1 MEFNLMTIPCFFHKE
16 QLLFKPKY
24 EWVLGARI
32 KHPETTKRAES
43 ILGSL
48 KAHPDLF
55 EITSPENLPYNTIKQ
70 THSTQLLEVYA
81 TAESLKGRE
90 AFYPCVFPQRMTKHP
105 NPKNIFHAGYYCI
118 DSGTPLNNQ
127 TLKAARWSASSAYQ
141 AADIIMKGH
150 TNISFALSRPPGH
163 HASKDTYGGY
173 CYFNNAAIAAK
184 HLKQKGKVVIIDIDF
199 HHGNGTQE
207 IFYNDDKVLFIS
219 LHGDPEI
226 NFPYF
231 CGYTNETGKGKGEG
245 FNHNIILPERCTVD
259 KYISVMKE
267 TVIPI
272 VQRFTPS
279 SMVISAGFDT
289 YKEDPIGRFSI
300 DTHDYTKL
308 GALFAKFRV
317 PTVICQEGGYYTQA
331 LGENA
336 VSFLRGFL

>member
-1 MEFNLMTIPCFFHKE
+1 MTIPCFFHKE

-48 KAHPDLF
+48 KA
-55 EITSPENLPYNTIKQ
+55 SPELFQIISPESVPLGIIKQ
-70 THSTQLLEVYA
+70 THSPELLEVYE
-81 TAESLKGRE
+81 TAQRLEGRDT
-90 AFYPCVFPQRMTKHP
+90 FYPCVFPQRMTKHP

-127 TLKAARWSASSAYQ
+127 TWKAACWSASAAYD
-141 AADIIMKGH
+141 AADTVLKGEANL
-150 TNISFALSRPPGH
+150 TFALSRPPGH

-173 CYFNNAAIAAK
+173 CYLNNAAIAAK
-184 HLKQKGKVVIIDIDF
+184 HLKKKGKVAIIDIDF

-207 IFYNDDKVLFIS
+207 IFYSDDNVLFIS
-219 LHGDPEI
+219 LHGDPDV

-231 CGYTNETGKGKGEG
+231 CGYTTEIGKGKGEG
-245 FNHNIILPERCTVD
+245 YNHNIILPERCSVE
-259 KYISVMKE
+259 KYISVLKSC
-267 TVIPI
+267 VIPL
-272 VQRFTPS
+272 VKSFNPS

-289 YKEDPIGRFSI
+289 YKEDPIGRFAL
-300 DTHDYTKL
+300 DTEDYTKL
-308 GALFAKFRV
+308 GALFAKSKI
-317 PTVICQEGGYYTQA
+317 PTVVCQEGGYYTQA

-336 VSFLRGFL
+336 VCFLKGFL